1 MAGLPATCKAG
12 ERTSMRLREA
22 QRRWRANGYHD
33 GRAGRTPNRRGQ
45 EYLDGYRTGQAYLS
59 RATTIE
65 AAQAV
70 GKRRVDN
77 E

>member
-1 MAGLPATCKAG
+1 MNMNGIP
-12 ERTSMRLREA
+12 RLSEA
-22 QRRWRANGYHD
+22 QRRWRINGYHD
-33 GRAGRTPNRRGQ
+33 GRAGRTPNRLGR

-77 E
+77 EQK